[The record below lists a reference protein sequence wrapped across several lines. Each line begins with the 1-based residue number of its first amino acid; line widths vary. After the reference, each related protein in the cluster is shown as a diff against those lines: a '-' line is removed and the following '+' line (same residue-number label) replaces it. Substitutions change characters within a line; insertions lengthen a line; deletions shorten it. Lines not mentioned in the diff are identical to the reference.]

1 MKLVIQRVSSAAVEV
16 EGKTVSSIK
25 KGLLVLLGI
34 SCEDNGSQ
42 IDWLANKLLD
52 LRIFEDKNGKMNL
65 SLKDVGGEVL
75 LVSQFTL
82 YASCN
87 KGRRP
92 DFNAAARPELAEE
105 LYLKFAKSL
114 KDLGIKSELGIFG
127 AHMNINLVNDGP
139 VTIILEK

>member
-1 MKLVIQRVSSAAVEV
+1 MKLVIQRVSSATVEV
-16 EGKTVSSIK
+16 EGKIVSSIK
-25 KGLLVLLGI
+25 KGFLVLLGI

-42 IDWLANKLLD
+42 IDWLANKLVD
-52 LRIFEDKNGKMNL
+52 LRIFEDENEKMNL
-65 SLKDVGGEVL
+65 SLKDAGGEIL

-82 YASCN
+82 YASCK

-105 LYLKFAKSL
+105 LYLKFAKRL
-114 KDLGIKSELGIFG
+114 EDLGIKTELGIFG
-127 AHMNINLVNDGP
+127 AHMNINLVNNGP

>member
-16 EGKTVSSIK
+16 EGKTVASIE

-34 SCEDNGSQ
+34 SCEDNDSQ
-42 IDWLANKLLD
+42 IDWLANKLVD
-52 LRIFEDKNGKMNL
+52 LRIFEDENGNMNL
-65 SLKDVGGEVL
+65 SLKDINGKIL

-82 YASCN
+82 YANCN

-105 LYLKFAKSL
+105 LYLKFAKKL
-114 KDLGIKSELGIFG
+114 EELGVKPKFGIFG
-127 AHMNINLVNDGP
+127 AHMNVNLVNDGP
-139 VTIILEK
+139 VTISLEK

>member
-16 EGKTVSSIK
+16 EGKTISSIE

-34 SCEDNGSQ
+34 SCEDNDSQ
-42 IDWLANKLLD
+42 IDWLANKLVD
-52 LRIFEDKNGKMNL
+52 LRIFEDENGKMNL
-65 SLKDVGGEVL
+65 SMKNINGEIL

-92 DFNAAARPELAEE
+92 DFNVAARPESAEE
-105 LYLKFAKSL
+105 LYLKFAEKL
-114 KDLGIKSELGIFG
+114 VELGIKPELGVFG

>member
-1 MKLVIQRVSSAAVEV
+1 MKLVIQRVSSATIEV
-16 EGKTVSSIK
+16 EGKTVSSIE

-34 SCEDNGSQ
+34 TCEDNGSQ
-42 IDWLANKLLD
+42 IDWLANKLVD
-52 LRIFEDKNGKMNL
+52 LRIFEDGNGKMNL
-65 SLKDVGGEVL
+65 SLKDINGEIL

-105 LYLKFAKSL
+105 LYLKFAKKL
-114 KDLGIKSELGIFG
+114 EELGVKLELGIFG
-127 AHMNINLVNDGP
+127 VHMNINLVNDGP
-139 VTIILEK
+139 VTIVLEK

>member
-16 EGKTVSSIK
+16 EGKTISNIE
-25 KGLLVLLGI
+25 KGLLILLGI
-34 SCEDNGSQ
+34 SCEDDDSQ
-42 IDWLANKLLD
+42 IDWLANKLVD

-92 DFNAAARPELAEE
+92 DFNTAARPEVAEE
-105 LYLKFAKSL
+105 LYLKFAK
-114 KDLGIKSELGIFG
+114 
-127 AHMNINLVNDGP
+127 
-139 VTIILEK
+139 